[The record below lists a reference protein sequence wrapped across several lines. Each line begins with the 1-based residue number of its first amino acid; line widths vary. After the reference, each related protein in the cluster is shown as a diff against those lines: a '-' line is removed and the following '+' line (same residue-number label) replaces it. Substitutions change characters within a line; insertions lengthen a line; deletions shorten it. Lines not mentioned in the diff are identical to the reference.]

1 MPRSLKK
8 YIHKSFDL
16 TTSMKAKTL
25 RTKLNKILEIDP
37 NARLELDYF
46 IDYEQII
53 TPTATI
59 LYKQERI

>member
-1 MPRSLKK
+1 MRAVKK
-8 YIHKSFDL
+8 YIHRSFEL

-25 RTKLNKILEIDP
+25 RTKLNKILEVDP
-37 NARLELDYF
+37 NARVELDYF

-53 TPTATI
+53 TPTASI